1 MSGTGP
7 AGRIRGVV
15 ADGAAHVLRAGFL
28 WAAHQRRLARL
39 ASRSSLTKGT
49 VRRFVAGETLPAALV
64 ALEQL
69 RARGLSTTVDVL
81 GELVSTVDA
90 ARLAA
95 DRYLEVLDALAGRQ
109 LDRNVSLKLTQL
121 GLDVDQ
127 DACRENL
134 FRIVARATELGA
146 FVRVDMEDHAHTD
159 RTLQLVREAHARYPA
174 VGVVIQSYLRRSSA
188 DVAGLDRDHIR
199 VRLCKGAYD
208 EPSDVAFPRKEDVD
222 DSFRRLAEALL
233 RDGDYPAFATHDEML
248 IAWIRGF
255 AERERIEASRF
266 EFQMLYGVRRD
277 LQERLAGAGY
287 TVRVYVPFGTEWYP
301 YYMRRLAERPAN
313 VLFMARSVLR
323 ERRRGSGPA

>member
-1 MSGTGP
+1 MSGMGP

-15 ADGAAHVLRAGFL
+15 SGGVAHGLRVGFL

-39 ASRSSLTKGT
+39 AARSSLTRGT
-49 VRRFVAGETLPAALV
+49 VRRFVAGETLSAALH

-81 GELVSTVDA
+81 GESVSTVDA

-121 GLDVDQ
+121 GMDVDP

-134 FRIVARATELGA
+134 LRIAARATELGA
-146 FVRVDMEDHAHTD
+146 FVRVDMEDHAHTE
-159 RTLQLVREAHARYPA
+159 RTLQLVREAHALYPA
-174 VGVVIQSYLRRSSA
+174 VGVVIQAYLRRSPA
-188 DVAGLDRDHIR
+188 DVAALDRAGIR

-208 EPSDVAFPRKEDVD
+208 EPSDVAFPRKDDVD

-255 AERERIEASRF
+255 TERERIDASRF

-277 LQERLAGAGY
+277 LQERLAAAGY

-301 YYMRRLAERPAN
+301 YFMRRLAERPAN

-323 ERRRGSGPA
+323 ERRRGPGPA